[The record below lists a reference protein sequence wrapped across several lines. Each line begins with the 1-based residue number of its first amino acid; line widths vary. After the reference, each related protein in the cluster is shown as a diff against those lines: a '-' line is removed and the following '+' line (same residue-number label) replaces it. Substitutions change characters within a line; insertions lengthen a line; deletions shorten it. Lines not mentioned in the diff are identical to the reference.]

1 MAIQTAPGEPEARRR
16 KKIWWII
23 AGIALLALI
32 VIGARYRAAAPPT
45 TGRGGL
51 NGPLTVGVASVTSG
65 DIPIT
70 INALGTVTPLA
81 TVTVHPQING
91 PLVKIAFTE
100 GQMVKRGDLLVL
112 IDPRPYQAAVDQAA
126 GQLKRDQAALAN
138 AKVDLDRYKT
148 LLAQNSVSDQ
158 TYATQVATVAQDE
171 ATVATDR
178 GALEAAQLNL
188 DYCRITSPGAG
199 LVGLR
204 QVDLGN
210 LMQANSSTIVVVT
223 QMQPMSV
230 LFTVPEDSLAEILQ
244 RLRSGQNLS
253 VDAYDR
259 SLTNKIASGTL
270 SNADNEIDTT
280 TGTLKLRAQF
290 DNSKFELFPS
300 QFVNVRLL
308 LNTLHDAIVVPGAAM
323 QQGASGSYVYV
334 VKADNTVSMR
344 GVTTGPTSGDLVSIT
359 KGLATGERVVV
370 DGADQLRDGAK
381 IVIPGNAPAA
391 GAAAPGG
398 GQHTHHRRDA
408 GASSGS
414 NSSGGGN
421 GAGAGGAA
429 GASGG
434 SSSGSTGGSSGGWNG
449 GSSGGGHHHQ
459 RQQDADSPGGAAA
472 PGASPGGA
480 PPP

>member
-45 TGRGGL
+45 AGRGGL
-51 NGPLTVGVASVTSG
+51 NAPLTVGVASVTSG

-100 GQMVKRGDLLVL
+100 GQMVKRGDLLVV
-112 IDPRPYQAAVDQAA
+112 INPRPYQAAVDQAA
-126 GQLKRDQAALAN
+126 GQLKHDEAALAN
-138 AKVDLDRYKT
+138 AKVDLARYKT

-178 GALEAAQLNL
+178 ASLEVAKLNL
-188 DYCRITSPGAG
+188 EYCRITSPVAG

-204 QVDLGN
+204 QVDIGN
-210 LMQANSSTIVVVT
+210 LMQANTSTIVVVT

-230 LFTVPEDSLAEILQ
+230 LFTVPEDSLSEVLQ
-244 RLRSGQNLS
+244 RLRAGQKLAVEAS
-253 VDAYDR
+253 DR
-259 SLTNKIASGTL
+259 SSPNKIASGTL
-270 SNADNEIDTT
+270 PNSDNEIDPP
-280 TGTLKLRAQF
+280 TGTLKLRAMF

-300 QFVNVRLL
+300 QFVNARLL
-308 LNTLHDAIVVPGAAM
+308 LDTLHDATVVPGAAM

-344 GVTTGPTSGDLVSIT
+344 AVTPGPSSGDLISVT
-359 KGLATGERVVV
+359 KGLQTGERVVV
-370 DGADQLRDGAK
+370 DGADQLRDGAH
-381 IVIPGNAPAA
+381 VTVP
-391 GAAAPGG
+391 GAAAASAAAGSAAPGA
-398 GQHTHHRRDA
+398 GQHQHHRDGGA
-408 GASSGS
+408 GAGS
-414 NSSGGGN
+414 NSSGGGSTS
-421 GAGAGGAA
+421 G
-429 GASGG
+429 GG
-434 SSSGSTGGSSGGWNG
+434 SSSGGASGG
-449 GSSGGGHHHQ
+449 
-459 RQQDADSPGGAAA
+459 
-472 PGASPGGA
+472 
-480 PPP
+480 

>member
-188 DYCRITSPGAG
+188 DYCRITSPVAG

-204 QVDLGN
+204 QVDIGN
-210 LMQANSSTIVVVT
+210 LMQANTTTIVVVT

-334 VKADNTVSMR
+334 VNADSTVSMR
-344 GVTTGPTSGDLVSIT
+344 GVTPGPSSGDLVSIS
-359 KGLATGERVVV
+359 KGLRTGERVVV
-370 DGADQLRDGAK
+370 DGADQLRDGAHV
-381 IVIPGNAPAA
+381 IVPGASPAA
-391 GAAAPGG
+391 
-398 GQHTHHRRDA
+398 
-408 GASSGS
+408 
-414 NSSGGGN
+414 
-421 GAGAGGAA
+421 
-429 GASGG
+429 G
-434 SSSGSTGGSSGGWNG
+434 SSSGSGGHTHRQGGGAG
-449 GSSGGGHHHQ
+449 GFSSGGGSGGGGSTGSSSGGHYHQ
-459 RQQDADSPGGAAA
+459 HQQDTGSSGNA
-472 PGASPGGA
+472 GGA

>member
-1 MAIQTAPGEPEARRR
+1 ML
-16 KKIWWII
+16 WWIVG
-23 AGIALLALI
+23 GIALLVLI
-32 VIGARYRAAAPPT
+32 VIGARYRAAAPPP

-51 NGPLTVGVASVTSG
+51 NGPLTVGVASVTKG

-100 GQMVKRGDLLVL
+100 GQTVKRGDLLVQ
-112 IDPRPYQAAVDQAA
+112 IDPRPYQAALDQAA
-126 GQLKRDQAALAN
+126 GQLKHDQAALAN
-138 AKVDLDRYKT
+138 AKVDLERYKT

-178 GALEAAQLNL
+178 AALEVAQLNL
-188 DYCRITSPGAG
+188 DYCRITSPVAG

-230 LFTVPEDSLAEILQ
+230 LFTVPEDSLSEVLQ
-244 RLRSGQNLS
+244 RLRSGQKLA
-253 VDAYDR
+253 VDAFDR

-270 SNADNEIDTT
+270 SNSDNEIDTT
-280 TGTLKLRAQF
+280 TGTLKLRALF

-308 LNTLHDAIVVPGAAM
+308 LDTLHDAIVVPGAAM

-344 GVTTGPTSGDLVSIT
+344 GVTPGPSSGDLISIT
-359 KGLATGERVVV
+359 KGLQTGERVVV
-370 DGADQLRDGAK
+370 DGADQLRDGAH
-381 IVIPGNAPAA
+381 VTVP
-391 GAAAPGG
+391 GAAAAGGAAAGG
-398 GQHTHHRRDA
+398 GAGQHQHRRDA
-408 GASSGS
+408 GASSGG

-449 GSSGGGHHHQ
+449 GSSSGGHHHQ
-459 RQQDADSPGGAAA
+459 RQQDADTPGGAAA
-472 PGASPGGA
+472 PGAAPGGT

>member
-1 MAIQTAPGEPEARRR
+1 MAIQTAPGDPEARRR

-23 AGIALLALI
+23 AGIALLVLI

-45 TGRGGL
+45 AGRGGL

-188 DYCRITSPGAG
+188 DYCRITSPVAG

-204 QVDLGN
+204 QVDIGN
-210 LMQANSSTIVVVT
+210 LMQANTTTIVVVT

-334 VKADNTVSMR
+334 VNADSTVSMR
-344 GVTTGPTSGDLVSIT
+344 GVTPGPSSGDLVSIS
-359 KGLATGERVVV
+359 KGLRTGERVVV
-370 DGADQLRDGAK
+370 DGADQLRDGAHV
-381 IVIPGNAPAA
+381 IVPGASPAA
-391 GAAAPGG
+391 
-398 GQHTHHRRDA
+398 
-408 GASSGS
+408 
-414 NSSGGGN
+414 
-421 GAGAGGAA
+421 
-429 GASGG
+429 G
-434 SSSGSTGGSSGGWNG
+434 SSSGSGGHTHRQGGGAG
-449 GSSGGGHHHQ
+449 GFSSGGGSGSGGSTGSSSGGHYHQ
-459 RQQDADSPGGAAA
+459 HQQDTGSSGNA
-472 PGASPGGA
+472 GGA

>member
-23 AGIALLALI
+23 AGIALLVLI

-45 TGRGGL
+45 AGRGGL

-188 DYCRITSPGAG
+188 DYCRITSPVAG

-204 QVDLGN
+204 QVDIGN
-210 LMQANSSTIVVVT
+210 LMQANTTTIVVVT

-334 VKADNTVSMR
+334 VNADSTVSMR
-344 GVTTGPTSGDLVSIT
+344 SVTPGPSSGDLVSIS
-359 KGLATGERVVV
+359 KGLRTGERVVV
-370 DGADQLRDGAK
+370 DGADQLRDGAHV
-381 IVIPGNAPAA
+381 IVPGASPAA
-391 GAAAPGG
+391 
-398 GQHTHHRRDA
+398 
-408 GASSGS
+408 
-414 NSSGGGN
+414 
-421 GAGAGGAA
+421 
-429 GASGG
+429 G
-434 SSSGSTGGSSGGWNG
+434 SSSGSGGHTHRQGGGAG
-449 GSSGGGHHHQ
+449 GFSSGGGGSTGASSGGHYHQ
-459 RQQDADSPGGAAA
+459 HQQDTGSSGNA
-472 PGASPGGA
+472 GGA

>member
-1 MAIQTAPGEPEARRR
+1 MTLQSAPDDAEHGAGGQPGHGR

-45 TGRGGL
+45 AGRGGL

-81 TVTVHPQING
+81 TVTIHPQING

-100 GQMVKRGDLLVL
+100 GQMVKRGDLLVQ
-112 IDPRPYQAAVDQAA
+112 IDPRPYQAALDQAA

-138 AKVDLDRYKT
+138 AKVDQERYKT

-158 TYATQVATVAQDE
+158 TFATQVATVAQDE
-171 ATVATDR
+171 ATVATDQ
-178 GALEAAQLNL
+178 ATLEAAKLNL
-188 DYCRITSPGAG
+188 EYCRITSPVAG

-204 QVDLGN
+204 QVDIGN
-210 LMQANSSTIVVVT
+210 LMQANTTEIVVVT
-223 QMQPMSV
+223 QLQPMSV
-230 LFTVPEDSLAEILQ
+230 LFTVPEDSLSDILQ
-244 RLRSGQNLS
+244 RLRAGQKLA

-280 TGTLKLRAQF
+280 TGTLKLRATF

-308 LNTLHDAIVVPGAAM
+308 LDTLHNAIVVPGAAM

-334 VKADNTVSMR
+334 VKPDSTVSMR
-344 GVTTGPTSGDLVSIT
+344 AVTTGPTSGDLVSIT
-359 KGLATGERVVV
+359 KGLAVGERVVV
-370 DGADQLRDGAK
+370 DGVDQLRDGAH
-381 IVIPGNAPAA
+381 VVVPGAAA
-391 GAAAPGG
+391 GAAGAPPGS
-398 GQHTHHRRDA
+398 GQHQHHH
-408 GASSGS
+408 
-414 NSSGGGN
+414 
-421 GAGAGGAA
+421 AA
-429 GASGG
+429 G
-434 SSSGSTGGSSGGWNG
+434 G
-449 GSSGGGHHHQ
+449 GSSGGGGSSSGGTSSDGGNSSSGGSSGGHMH
-459 RQQDADSPGGAAA
+459 RQHSADNPGGA
-472 PGASPGGA
+472 SP
-480 PPP
+480 P